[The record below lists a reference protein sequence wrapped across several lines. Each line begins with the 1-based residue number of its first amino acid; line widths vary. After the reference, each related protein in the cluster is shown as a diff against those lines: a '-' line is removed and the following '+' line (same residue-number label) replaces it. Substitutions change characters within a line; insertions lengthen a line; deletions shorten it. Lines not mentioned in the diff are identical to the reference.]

1 MRRTPRRGGDPPTSP
16 GRGGRTPYRAPGELD
31 SAISRL
37 RERKSFDAAD
47 DRAAVGPRVTWR
59 IHTGPFPFI
68 VPDHNG
74 ELWLWR
80 ITDGRH
86 FTSVTV
92 NISSK
97 VRLAARESLSP
108 EVKAAVDTR
117 GKSALEACL
126 RWNEP
131 PREISLGLP
140 SLPPTYW
147 GGERD
152 RVTS

>member
-1 MRRTPRRGGDPPTSP
+1 MN
-16 GRGGRTPYRAPGELD
+16 AE
-31 SAISRL
+31 
-37 RERKSFDAAD
+37 D
-47 DRAAVGPRVTWR
+47 DRAAVGLRVTWR

-80 ITDGRH
+80 ITDGHH

-97 VRLAARESLSP
+97 VRLAARDSLAP
-108 EVKAAVDTR
+108 DVKAAVDTR
-117 GKSALEACL
+117 GKSAVEECL
-126 RWNEP
+126 RWSEP

-140 SLPPTYW
+140 SRPPTYW
-147 GGERD
+147 GGKRD